1 MPPDKVFFIMRSMA
15 MAGKR
20 EWQTVLDA
28 LDRGTHNT
36 VFDADG
42 LNISQGIVLDDGM
55 AATFLC

>member
-1 MPPDKVFFIMRSMA
+1 MA